1 MAIEILKPLY
11 SPENPEP
18 RHQKKLGAHAR
29 GYTRK
34 WENYRLRFLAKHP
47 FCEMCLAAGTGWP
60 GCKQYVVATV
70 VDHIQPHKGDMK
82 LFWQASNHRALCK
95 PCHDRF
101 GAK

>member
-1 MAIEILKPLY
+1 MGIEILKPLY
-11 SPENPEP
+11 SPEDPEP

-34 WENYRLRFLAKHP
+34 WEAYRLRFLAKHP
-47 FCEMCLAAGTGWP
+47 LCELHLKDVGI
-60 GCKQYVVATV
+60 YVVATV